1 MDAFMP
7 FDVNSEAIEGV
18 DWSDSTLGP
27 QESWPSALKCLV
39 NSCVLPMTHCSAIF
53 WGSDL
58 TVIANTAWTRAR
70 GKLDGQGTSALR
82 SYKAEALSTLQRVV
96 RGRTIK
102 VDAKFFLDEV
112 NEVDPDSQILLSTLL
127 DEKGSRQGVL
137 AQLMQNNIVEKY
149 TALEGLDKLA
159 SQNPSKKNNSNVRK
173 IKQKGEKENQKV
185 DAMQTQLFQRFAELL
200 PNGLAI
206 LDKELEAIFVNDGF
220 FRLTTNKMANEFRA
234 WPESIHPNDYDRVMA
249 AYRKAFSL
257 REDLRIE
264 FRCTSEATG
273 EEGEWRLF
281 LFRPLSEDTEA
292 GFICAVVDIT
302 EIKQAQLSQEK
313 AATEAQERKEQQER
327 FIDMVSH
334 EIRNPLSAVMHL
346 AEEVKDVM
354 REIGNNHEDLQDQV
368 SEIMD
373 AADTILLCVSHQ
385 NTLVDDILSFSKLD
399 SMMLSL
405 VPRVVRPKWEFSQ
418 ALKVFQSEFKA
429 KSIKFHY
436 AMDISYDE
444 QHVDHIIADLNR
456 MKQVLVNLI
465 TNAVKFTSRK
475 KGEKTITVSMGASRD
490 RPTSYPPNVIYF
502 GQDKETFHID
512 STKSSEWGNG
522 DAFYLMVA
530 VKDSGIGI
538 SREDQAKLFERFRQ
552 ATPKTQE
559 NYGGSGLGLFISRKL
574 CQLHGGD
581 IGVSSKEG
589 EGSTFGFFFKARRSD
604 GASSED
610 GRPPFSSRAN
620 SENPST
626 PNQRA
631 QTPRPAYQR
640 GNSYR
645 QDIKEGT
652 NSDGR
657 KEVKLESKADA
668 QDSNSTENEHKG
680 DKTRP
685 GLNTLT
691 SRSGVDTED
700 VESSLKNPPTEYFPE
715 AHPEATGDDRYQ
727 ETKNVAQ
734 QITPPVEGHGRAPY
748 AKSGE
753 SIRQQASA
761 EKAHKAQSSQR
772 SEDKRTLLLVED
784 NLINQKVLRR
794 QLQVRGFE
802 VFVANN
808 GQEAIDAV
816 SERGQTA
823 ASDEHNRNFFDC
835 ILMDQEMPIKDG
847 NQATCEIRQ
856 LQDEGK
862 AGYSKILGVSA
873 NVREAQRT
881 SMRDAGMD
889 DLISKPFKVD
899 DLVKKIDE
907 LTIGG
912 KGGNGVEGRL
922 TKEMEESAKGGDLE
936 KKSLMEGEQ
945 EKADKERSD
954 KQKCDGAQEDQQG
967 EKPNK
972 QEEGKKERKSAG
984 GKENQSKE
992 ETAQGEKGQQT
1003 QDSGQKKNN
1012 AKQWGEGQHGQKS
1025 EELKEQVKKGL
1036 QEG

>member
-7 FDVNSEAIEGV
+7 FDVNSEAIEAV
-18 DWSDSTLGP
+18 DWSKTPIGP
-27 QESWPSALKCLV
+27 RESWSPALKCLV
-39 NSCVLPMTHCSAIF
+39 NSCVLPMTHCCAIF
-53 WGSDL
+53 WGSEL
-58 TVIANTAWTRAR
+58 TVVANTAWTKAR
-70 GKLDGQGTSALR
+70 GELGGQGTSALR
-82 SYKAEALSTLQRVV
+82 SYTAEALSILQRVV
-96 RGRTIK
+96 RGTTVK
-102 VDAKFFLDEV
+102 VDATFFLQKISDEDS
-112 NEVDPDSQILLSTLL
+112 ESQILLSTLL
-127 DEKGSRQGVL
+127 DSKGSRQGVL
-137 AQLMQNNIVEKY
+137 AQLMQNNIVEQY
-149 TALEGLDKLA
+149 TAFEGLDKLA
-159 SQNPSKKNNSNVRK
+159 HRNPAKNDKKYGSDKPDGRSNDR
-173 IKQKGEKENQKV
+173 QK
-185 DAMQTQLFQRFAELL
+185 DSMQTQLFQRFAELL

-249 AYRKAFSL
+249 AYRKAFSR

-281 LFRPLSEDTEA
+281 LFRPLNEDPEA

-302 EIKQAQLSQEK
+302 EIKQAELAQEK

-346 AEEVKDVM
+346 AEEVKDVT
-354 REIGNNHEDLQDQV
+354 REIGFGHEDIKDQV
-368 SEIMD
+368 ADIMD
-373 AADTILLCVSHQ
+373 AADTILLCVLHQ

-436 AMDISYDE
+436 AMDISYDDQE
-444 QHVDHIIADLNR
+444 VNHVIADLNR

-465 TNAVKFTSRK
+465 TNAIKFTSRK
-475 KGEKTITVSMGASRD
+475 KGERKITVSMGASME
-490 RPTSYPPNVIYF
+490 RPTSYPPNIIYF

-538 SREDQAKLFERFRQ
+538 SNEDQTKLFERFRQ

-559 NYGGSGLGLFISRKL
+559 KYGGSGLGLFISRKL

-589 EGSTFGFFFKARRSD
+589 DGSTFGFFFKVRRSD
-604 GASSED
+604 GSSSEE
-610 GRPPFSSRAN
+610 GRPPFSSRSN

-631 QTPRPAYQR
+631 QTPRPGCGR
-640 GNSYR
+640 VNSNL
-645 QDIKEGT
+645 QDIKERT
-652 NSDGR
+652 NELGR
-657 KEVKLESKADA
+657 KEIKLEARESESESKSKKSDTNNNRKR
-668 QDSNSTENEHKG
+668 Q
-680 DKTRP
+680 
-685 GLNTLT
+685 GLEPLT
-691 SRSGVDTED
+691 SHSGVDTD
-700 VESSLKNPPTEYFPE
+700 NVDPSLKNPPTEYFSE
-715 AHPEATGDDRYQ
+715 AHPEAKEDDRYQ
-727 ETKNVAQ
+727 NTESVANQ
-734 QITPPVEGHGRAPY
+734 VSPTLERHDGRVPY
-748 AKSGE
+748 FESGE
-753 SIRQQASA
+753 SVRQEAA
-761 EKAHKAQSSQR
+761 ADKAHKAQSSRR

-794 QLQVRGFE
+794 QLQSRGFE

-808 GQEAIDAV
+808 GQEAVDAV
-816 SERGQTA
+816 FERGKTA
-823 ASDEHNRNFFDC
+823 AKDQHNLNYFDC

-847 NQATCEIRQ
+847 NQATTEIRQ

-873 NVREAQRT
+873 NVREAQKN
-881 SMRDAGMD
+881 SMREAGMD

-899 DLVKKIDE
+899 ALVKKIDE

-912 KGGNGVEGRL
+912 KDGNGGDGKLADEANKL
-922 TKEMEESAKGGDLE
+922 KQGGEL
-936 KKSLMEGEQ
+936 KNGGSLMKGEKETEEKEKRREGDKEGEKQGDKHQKQQ
-945 EKADKERSD
+945 ERRED
-954 KQKCDGAQEDQQG
+954 KQTEAREEKGAVG
-967 EKPNK
+967 EKD
-972 QEEGKKERKSAG
+972 KS
-984 GKENQSKE
+984 
-992 ETAQGEKGQQT
+992 TQGTKDKT
-1003 QDSGQKKNN
+1003 T
-1012 AKQWGEGQHGQKS
+1012 QKS
-1025 EELKEQVKKGL
+1025 D
-1036 QEG
+1036 

>member
-1 MDAFMP
+1 M
-7 FDVNSEAIEGV
+7 S
-18 DWSDSTLGP
+18 
-27 QESWPSALKCLV
+27 
-39 NSCVLPMTHCSAIF
+39 HCCAIF
-53 WGSDL
+53 WGSEL
-58 TVIANTAWTRAR
+58 TVIANTAWNKAR
-70 GKLDGQGTSALR
+70 GDLDGQGTSALR

-96 RGRTIK
+96 RGRTVK
-102 VDAKFFLDEV
+102 VGKENALPLQLNQSSHHMYTDAKFFLKQINDEDQ
-112 NEVDPDSQILLSTLL
+112 ESQVLLSTLL
-127 DEKGSRQGVL
+127 DANGSRQGVL
-137 AQLMQNNIVEKY
+137 AQLMQNNTVEKY
-149 TALEGLDKLA
+149 TALEGLDRLA
-159 SQNPSKKNNSNVRK
+159 HRNPAKTNKKYGNERPDGKNNGG
-173 IKQKGEKENQKV
+173 QK

-206 LDKELEAIFVNDGF
+206 LDKDLEAIFVNDGF

-234 WPESIHPNDYDRVMA
+234 WPESIHPNDYDRVMT

-264 FRCTSEATG
+264 FRCTSETTG

-281 LFRPLSEDTEA
+281 LFRPLSEDSEA

-302 EIKQAQLSQEK
+302 EIKQAQLAQEK

-346 AEEVKDVM
+346 AEEVKDVT
-354 REIGNNHEDLQDQV
+354 REIGSSHEDIKEQV
-368 SEIMD
+368 SDIMD

-418 ALKVFQSEFKA
+418 ALRVFQSEFKA

-436 AMDISYDE
+436 AMDISYDD
-444 QHVDHIIADLNR
+444 QGIDYVIADLNR
-456 MKQVLVNLI
+456 MKQGNEPLPLMQRSRLTRSVLVNLI

-475 KGEKTITVSMGASRD
+475 KGERKITVSMGASTE

-522 DAFYLMVA
+522 NAFYLMVA

-538 SREDQAKLFERFRQ
+538 SKEDQAKLFERFRQ

-559 NYGGSGLGLFISRKL
+559 KYGGSGLGLFISRKL

-589 EGSTFGFFFKARRSD
+589 DGSTFGFFFKVRGSD
-604 GASSED
+604 GASNED
-610 GRPPFSSRAN
+610 GRPPFGSRSNSENPATPNPRSQTPRPGYSRAN
-620 SENPST
+620 SNL
-626 PNQRA
+626 
-631 QTPRPAYQR
+631 
-640 GNSYR
+640 
-645 QDIKEGT
+645 QDIKERT
-652 NSDGR
+652 NEQGR
-657 KEVKLESKADA
+657 KDAKIEVKESESEGKDKKA
-668 QDSNSTENEHKG
+668 ENKNEQK
-680 DKTRP
+680 RP
-685 GLNTLT
+685 PLHEQLT
-691 SRSGVDTED
+691 SHSGVDAD
-700 VESSLKNPPTEYFPE
+700 NVDPSLKNPPTEYFSE
-715 AHPEATGDDRYQ
+715 SHPESSEDHRYR
-727 ETKNVAQ
+727 ETEKVADQ
-734 QITPPVEGHGRAPY
+734 VSPPLEGHDGRIPY
-748 AKSGE
+748 SESGE
-753 SIRQQASA
+753 SVRQEAA
-761 EKAHKAQSSQR
+761 ADKAHKAQSTQQKG
-772 SEDKRTLLLVED
+772 DKRTLLLVED

-794 QLQVRGFE
+794 QLQTRGFE

-808 GQEAIDAV
+808 GQEAINAV
-816 SERGQTA
+816 AKRGETGA
-823 ASDEHNRNFFDC
+823 EDLHNRNYFDC

-847 NQATCEIRQ
+847 NQATSEIRQ

-873 NVREAQRT
+873 NVREAQRN

-899 DLVKKIDE
+899 ALVKKIDE

-912 KGGNGVEGRL
+912 KDGNGENGKL
-922 TKEMEESAKGGDLE
+922 ADEAKQIDNGKRPKNGE
-936 KKSLMEGEQ
+936 PLMKGERETRDKREQ
-945 EKADKERSD
+945 EQVDSEREAENPGDKRRAWREE
-954 KQKCDGAQEDQQG
+954 KQTDAREENGAVDDTEMGEDAKHDQ
-967 EKPNK
+967 PNSK
-972 QEEGKKERKSAG
+972 RGTTQSKGS
-984 GKENQSKE
+984 QSKE
-992 ETAQGEKGQQT
+992 KSGKNQRSPQNSDETEEKT
-1003 QDSGQKKNN
+1003 
-1012 AKQWGEGQHGQKS
+1012 
-1025 EELKEQVKKGL
+1025 KKGL
-1036 QEG
+1036 EQKG